1 MTFDNNNN
9 NYFYY
14 YLYWVGFK
22 LFEIVLFLFPAFPP
36 EFYYRIL
43 VLLIYVIGHILG
55 VQTMYK
61 EYKHT
66 TLDYYNSDCTGNQKV
81 PDNDIL

>member
-1 MTFDNNNN
+1 MTFDESNN

-36 EFYYRIL
+36 DFYYRIL

-61 EYKHT
+61 EYKHA
-66 TLDYYNSDCTGNQKV
+66 TLDYYYSNVEINSEGVSENNQ
-81 PDNDIL
+81 

>member
-1 MTFDNNNN
+1 MTFDESNN

-14 YLYWVGFK
+14 YLYWIGFK

-36 EFYYRIL
+36 EFYHRIL

-61 EYKHT
+61 EYKHA
-66 TLDYYNSDCTGNQKV
+66 TLDYYYNNVEINSQDVSENNQ
-81 PDNDIL
+81 